1 MVKSLLLGSAAGL
14 VAVVGAQAADL
25 PVKAKPVE
33 YVKVCALYGVGFY
46 YIPGTD
52 TCIKIGGFLRAEWN
66 WDAGGSFAPGA
77 VITGAGGV
85 NDRTYNQL
93 VSRARGIVSFDV
105 RTQTEY
111 GTLRSYLRAGW
122 QWSTGDDIGM
132 GSGVRGGSPG
142 TYIDRAFIQF
152 AGFTFGRTQSFFDF
166 FIFPQYSNQTNVL
179 TGDTGGTGTNLIAYT
194 AQFGNGLTASISLE
208 ENWMRRR
215 GVIDYD
221 ENFLGSLTVAP
232 IDDDAGQ
239 TIPDIVANLRVD
251 QAWGSAQIMGA
262 LHYLNARY
270 LGADLNTNPKGGDE
284 WGWAVGA
291 GVTVNL
297 PWAKGDTASIQGN
310 WCSGATGYCFA
321 GSPGI
326 GANFSGTVGVT
337 RYGSNTSAAI
347 GVVIDAI
354 YGTNLTTGVVTG
366 LETVDSWSFYAGIEH
381 YWTPAL
387 RTSLYG
393 GYGKVDYSSGSTAL
407 ICSGAP
413 AVAAVNV
420 LTNANITNCD
430 PSFSLWQIGS
440 RTVWNPV
447 RNLDLSVDVLWTQL
461 NTAFQG
467 PATFFANAPR
477 PASAVGGAVF
487 DDEGV
492 LSAMFRVQRNFWP

>member
-1 MVKSLLLGSAAGL
+1 MKMVKSLLLGSAAGL

-33 YVKVCALYGVGFY
+33 YVKICSLYGVGFY

-66 WDAGGSFAPGA
+66 WDAGGSFATGA
-77 VITGAGGV
+77 AFGGAGGR
-85 NDRTYNQL
+85 NDRDYNQL
-93 VSRARGIVSFDV
+93 VSRARGIMTFDV

-122 QWSTGDDIGM
+122 QWSTGDDIGV
-132 GSGVRGGSPG
+132 GSGVRGGSPA

-166 FIFPQYSNQTNVL
+166 FIFPQYSNQTNIL

-194 AQFGNGLTASISLE
+194 AQFGNGLSASVALE
-208 ENWMRRR
+208 ENFIRRR
-215 GVIDYD
+215 GVVDYF
-221 ENFLGSLTVAP
+221 ENTLTALSVNP
-232 IDDDAGQ
+232 VTDDAGQ
-239 TIPDIVANLRVD
+239 TIPDVVANLRID

-262 LHYLNARY
+262 LHYLKPLY
-270 LGADLNTNPKGGDE
+270 LGADLNTNPSVGDE

-297 PWAKGDTASIQGN
+297 PWMKGDTASFQVN
-310 WCSGATGYCFA
+310 YCDGATGYCWA
-321 GSPGI
+321 SAAGI
-326 GANFSGTVGVT
+326 GVNLSGAQTFT
-337 RYGSNTSAAI
+337 RYDANNNVGA

-354 YGTNLTTGVVTG
+354 YGRVGAAAAGAIVG
-366 LETVDSWSFYAGIEH
+366 IEKIKSWGIYAGIEH

-393 GYGKVDYSSGSTAL
+393 GYGEMDYSGGATAL
-407 ICSGAP
+407 ICSAP
-413 AVAAVNV
+413 FAGGVI
-420 LTNANITNCD
+420 TGTTITNCD
-430 PSFSLWQIGS
+430 PDFGLWQIGS

-447 RNLDLSVDVLWTQL
+447 RNLDLSVDVLYTNL
-461 NTAFQG
+461 DTAFG
-467 PATFFANAPR
+467 GAATLPANVTRPAT
-477 PASAVGGAVF
+477 VGVF
-487 DDEGV
+487 DDQNV